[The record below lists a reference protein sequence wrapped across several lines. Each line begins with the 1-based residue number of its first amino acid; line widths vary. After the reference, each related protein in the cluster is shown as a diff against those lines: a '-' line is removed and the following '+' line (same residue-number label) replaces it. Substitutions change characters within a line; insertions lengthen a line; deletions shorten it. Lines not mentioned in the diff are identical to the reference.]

1 MDKFKLEILTP
12 NGEIFNDEVLSVVL
26 PGEEGEFGVLAGHAS
41 LTTLLEAGV
50 VDVEKEDKTV
60 ESIVINWGVVQV
72 DEEKVIILLK
82 YGLWVI
88 CQAMRQNGGNSS
100 NHAETRDQL
109 IENAETGHLFYS
121 SISSNVNIRQFE
133 ITQDKLE

>member
-12 NGEIFNDEVLSVVL
+12 NGVIYNDNAIGVVL

-50 VDVEKEDKTV
+50 VDVEKEDKSV

-72 DEEKVIILLK
+72 DEEKVVVLVEGATAIRGETESEIAKALEDAKKLISD
-82 YGLWVI
+82 V
-88 CQAMRQNGGNSS
+88 ADSS
-100 NHAETRDQL
+100 SAIASASAKIESAAQRL
-109 IENAETGHLFYS
+109 I
-121 SISSNVNIRQFE
+121 
-133 ITQDKLE
+133 